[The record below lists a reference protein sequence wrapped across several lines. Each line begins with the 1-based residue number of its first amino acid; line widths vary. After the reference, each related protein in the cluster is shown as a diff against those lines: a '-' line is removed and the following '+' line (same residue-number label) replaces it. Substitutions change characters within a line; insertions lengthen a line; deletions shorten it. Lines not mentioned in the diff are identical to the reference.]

1 MGSNEDGLFQ
11 TDAFSPSDYIRDR
24 LKGVKIGDETRKLRQ
39 LRSEMSALNH
49 ASQETL
55 KNNVFRNYQQFI
67 DSSKEIS
74 HLEREIYQLTH
85 SLIEQ
90 KQVIENLLMMTDD
103 DKNSI
108 HTVSSHS
115 TTTSNTNPI
124 QILMQKMEGIGGILN
139 NMSTSEKV
147 ILHGEMEQF
156 DVETK
161 KPVQKCMLILLSH
174 RLIIGNINAAGK
186 YVMES
191 TLSLNSVAPV
201 NVKDRES
208 GAANAGKVL
217 KLLIFPESRCYLCES
232 ARIRTLWFDELEQAK
247 REILHKGSLVRQ
259 ATIRGKRQTV
269 KERKAAAVAATVI
282 EEKSTFQEEDE
293 DVGDEERSEFQ
304 HNASRFR
311 KVTKYLDDNDISW
324 LSELPAELDDCIAHR
339 DLDQAVELIHEWK
352 QCPTKD
358 AVIDIQL
365 QMRENTIVQLLSD
378 DVSRPGAVHGGPRAM
393 KKARTLLT
401 QLGRGTYATDVY
413 LRRRS
418 AMQRNA
424 MRDVTVSEEPI
435 SYVKQLCTL
444 YGNAVSDIANEF
456 RSMPQYYCQVLQW
469 CSYELSTLLNLIR
482 RHVIE
487 VAPAIAVIAY
497 TWKNVMHTMEDL
509 TAIGVHLNFEVNR
522 LLSTPLERALQG
534 NFENICDAVKMRIS
548 EEKWRPYVLD
558 SESALNRLVEELS
571 DVGINVE
578 WAISANDETKSSLNV
593 SQNVVHFARV
603 AHTLSK
609 DLAPLRLS
617 PIQVLCEV
625 YADEL
630 WKMYLQHLSDN
641 IRDGAV
647 FAYSTTFIL
656 TMVLPVCDK
665 ILYGEEGELI
675 RLIEQ
680 FPSLAPY
687 ADPSDDEKQKDD
699 EEVAHV

>member
-1 MGSNEDGLFQ
+1 MNSSNEDGLFQ

-67 DSSKEIS
+67 DASKEIS
-74 HLEREIYQLTH
+74 HLEREIYQITH

-90 KQVIENLLMMTDD
+90 KQVVENLLMMTDD

-147 ILHGEMEQF
+147 ILYSEMEQF

-161 KPVQKCMLILLSH
+161 KPLQKCMLILLSH

-269 KERKAAAVAATVI
+269 KERKAAAAATVI

-293 DVGDEERSEFQ
+293 EENVDDER
-304 HNASRFR
+304 N
-311 KVTKYLDDNDISW
+311 DNDISW
-324 LSELPAELDDCIAHR
+324 LAELPAELDDCIAHR

-522 LLSTPLERALQG
+522 LLGTPLEKALQG

-548 EEKWRPYVLD
+548 EEKWRPYVLE

-593 SQNVVHFARV
+593 SQNVVHFAKV

-630 WKMYLQHLSDN
+630 WKMYLQHLADN

-675 RLIEQ
+675 RLIDE

-687 ADPSDDEKQKDD
+687 ADPTDEEKQKDD

>member
-1 MGSNEDGLFQ
+1 MSTNEEKLLQADG
-11 TDAFSPSDYIRDR
+11 FSPSDYIRDR
-24 LKGVKIGDETRKLRQ
+24 LKGVKVGDETRKLRQ
-39 LRSEMSALNH
+39 FRSEMSALNH

-67 DSSKEIS
+67 DASKKIS
-74 HLEREIYQLTH
+74 LLEREIYQLTH
-85 SLIEQ
+85 HLMEQ
-90 KQVIENLLMMTDD
+90 KQVIENLVMMTGD

-115 TTTSNTNPI
+115 TAASTTNPI

-147 ILHGEMEQF
+147 ILYGEMEQF
-156 DVETK
+156 DGETK

-174 RLIIGNINAAGK
+174 RLIIGNINAVGK

-201 NVKDRES
+201 NVKDRAS

-232 ARIRTLWFDELEQAK
+232 ARIRKLWFDELEQAK

-269 KERKAAAVAATVI
+269 KDRFKTAAVI
-282 EEKSTFQEEDE
+282 EEQKTVFHEEEEEKIQEK
-293 DVGDEERSEFQ
+293 
-304 HNASRFR
+304 N
-311 KVTKYLDDNDISW
+311 DNDIVW

-339 DLDQAVELIHEWK
+339 DLEQAVELIHEWK
-352 QCPTKD
+352 QCSTKD
-358 AVIDIQL
+358 TVLDIQL
-365 QMRENTIVQLLSD
+365 QMRENQIVQLLCE

-401 QLGRGTYATDVY
+401 LLGCGTYATDVY
-413 LRRRS
+413 LRRRK
-418 AMQRNA
+418 
-424 MRDVTVSEEPI
+424 EPI
-435 SYVKQLCTL
+435 SYVRQLCNI
-444 YGNAVSDIANEF
+444 YGSAVSDIANEY
-456 RSMPQYYCQVLQW
+456 RSMPQFYCQVLQW
-469 CSYELSTLLNLIR
+469 CSCELSTLLTLIR

-497 TWKNVMHTMEDL
+497 TWKHVMHTMDDL

-522 LLSTPLERALQG
+522 LLSTPLEKALQG
-534 NFENICDAVKMRIS
+534 NFENICDAIKMRIS
-548 EEKWRPYVLD
+548 EEKWRPYVLE

-578 WAISANDETKSSLNV
+578 WAISANDESRSSLNV
-593 SQNVVHFARV
+593 SQNVVHFAKV

-630 WKMYLQHLSDN
+630 WKMYLKHLADN

-656 TMVLPVCDK
+656 TQVLPVCDR
-665 ILYGEEGELI
+665 ILYGEE
-675 RLIEQ
+675 
-680 FPSLAPY
+680 APY
-687 ADPSDDEKQKDD
+687 ADESDDDNALTKDD
-699 EEVAHV
+699 EEVAH

>member
-1 MGSNEDGLFQ
+1 MTSNEDVLFQ

-67 DSSKEIS
+67 DASKEIS

-90 KQVIENLLMMTDD
+90 KQVIENLLLMTDD

-269 KERKAAAVAATVI
+269 KERKAAAAATVI
-282 EEKSTFQEEDE
+282 EEKASFVEEDE
-293 DVGDEERSEFQ
+293 DVGEEERKS
-304 HNASRFR
+304 
-311 KVTKYLDDNDISW
+311 VPDDNDISW
-324 LSELPAELDDCIAHR
+324 LAELPAELDDCIAHR

-509 TAIGVHLNFEVNR
+509 TVIGVHLNFEVNR
-522 LLSTPLERALQG
+522 LLSAPLEKALQG

-548 EEKWRPYVLD
+548 EEKWKPYVLD

-630 WKMYLQHLSDN
+630 WKMYLQHLADN

-675 RLIEQ
+675 RLIDQ

-687 ADPSDDEKQKDD
+687 ADPSDEEKQKDD

>member
-1 MGSNEDGLFQ
+1 MASILDDDGLFQ
-11 TDAFSPSDYIRDR
+11 SDDFSPSDYIRDR
-24 LKGVKIGDETRKLRQ
+24 LKGVKTGDETRKLRQ

-74 HLEREIYQLTH
+74 HLEREIYQLSNH
-85 SLIEQ
+85 LMEQ
-90 KQVIENLLMMTDD
+90 KQVIENLIMMTGD
-103 DKNSI
+103 DKSSI

-115 TTTSNTNPI
+115 TAISSTNTI
-124 QILMQKMEGIGGILN
+124 QILMQKMDGIGGILN
-139 NMSTSEKV
+139 NMSSTEKV
-147 ILHGEMEQF
+147 ILYGEMEQF
-156 DVETK
+156 DMETK
-161 KPVQKCMLILLSH
+161 KPMQKCMLILLSH
-174 RLIIGNINAAGK
+174 RLIIGNVNAAGR

-232 ARIRTLWFDELEQAK
+232 ARIRKLWFDELEQAK
-247 REILHKGSLVRQ
+247 RDILHEGSLVRQ

-269 KERKAAAVAATVI
+269 KDRAAKASASPTEKKYHAFPEEEEEEVD
-282 EEKSTFQEEDE
+282 EKSENNE
-293 DVGDEERSEFQ
+293 
-304 HNASRFR
+304 
-311 KVTKYLDDNDISW
+311 NDLSW
-324 LSELPAELDDCIAHR
+324 LAELPAELDDCIAHR
-339 DLDQAVELIHEWK
+339 DLEQAVELIHEWK

-358 AVIDIQL
+358 AVIDVQL
-365 QMRENTIVQLLSD
+365 QMRENQIVQLLSE
-378 DVSRPGAVHGGPRAM
+378 DVSRPGAIHGGPRAM

-418 AMQRNA
+418 AIQRNA
-424 MRDVTVSEEPI
+424 MKDVTVSEEPI
-435 SYVKQLCTL
+435 SYVRQLCAL
-444 YGNAVSDIANEF
+444 YSSAVSDIANEY
-456 RSMPQYYCQVLQW
+456 RAMPQYYCQVLQW
-469 CSYELSTLLNLIR
+469 CSYELSTLLSLIR

-487 VAPAIAVIAY
+487 VAPAIAVLAY
-497 TWKNVMHTMEDL
+497 AWKYVMHTMNDL

-522 LLSTPLERALQG
+522 LLGQPLENALQT
-534 NFENICDAVKMRIS
+534 NFENIIDAVKMRIT
-548 EEKWRPYVLD
+548 EEKWRPYVLE
-558 SESALNRLVEELS
+558 SESALNRLIEELA

-578 WAISANDETKSSLNV
+578 WAISANDETRCSLNV

-617 PIQVLCEV
+617 PAQVLCEV

-630 WKMYLQHLSDN
+630 WKMFLQHLSDS

-656 TMVLPVCDK
+656 TQVLPVCDRV
-665 ILYGEEGELI
+665 LYGAEGELT
-675 RLIEQ
+675 RLIEEY
-680 FPSLAPY
+680 PKLAPY
-687 ADPSDDEKQKDD
+687 ADESDDENALTKED
-699 EEVAHV
+699 EEIAHV

>member
-1 MGSNEDGLFQ
+1 MTEQDQLFQ
-11 TDAFSPSDYIRDR
+11 TDTFSPSEYIRER
-24 LKGVKIGDETRKLRQ
+24 LKGVKTGDESRKLRA
-39 LRSEMSALNH
+39 LRSEMNALNT

-67 DSSKEIS
+67 DASKEIS
-74 HLEREIYQLTH
+74 HLEREIYEMSHNLQ
-85 SLIEQ
+85 EQ
-90 KQVIENLLMMTDD
+90 KRVIENLIMMTGD
-103 DKNSI
+103 DKSSI

-139 NMSTSEKV
+139 NMSSNEKV
-147 ILHGEMEQF
+147 ILHGEMDQF
-156 DVETK
+156 DMETK
-161 KPVQKCMLILLSH
+161 KTTGKCMLILLSH
-174 RLIIGNINAAGK
+174 KLIIGNINAAGK
-186 YVMES
+186 YVMDS
-191 TLSLNSVAPV
+191 TLTLNSVAPV

-232 ARIRTLWFDELEQAK
+232 ARIRKLWFDELEQAK
-247 REILHKGSLVRQ
+247 REILHETSLVRQ
-259 ATIRGKRQTV
+259 ATIKGKRQTV
-269 KERKAAAVAATVI
+269 KERAIEREHVI
-282 EEKSTFQEEDE
+282 AEKSFQEVEEEDE
-293 DVGDEERSEFQ
+293 EEK
-304 HNASRFR
+304 N
-311 KVTKYLDDNDISW
+311 DNDLMW

-339 DLDQAVELIHEWK
+339 DLEQAVELIHEWK
-352 QCPTKD
+352 QCSTKD
-358 AVIDIQL
+358 AVIDVQL
-365 QMRENTIVQLLSD
+365 QMRENQIVQLLSE
-378 DVSRPGAVHGGPRAM
+378 DVSRPGAIHGGPRAM

-418 AMQRNA
+418 AIQRTA

-435 SYVKQLCTL
+435 SYVRQLCAI
-444 YGNAVSDIANEF
+444 YSNAVNDISNEY

-469 CSYELSTLLNLIR
+469 CSYELSTLLTLIR

-487 VAPAIAVIAY
+487 VAPAIAVLAY
-497 TWKNVMHTMEDL
+497 TWKYVMTTMDEL

-522 LLSTPLERALQG
+522 LLGIPLEKSLQS
-534 NFENICDAVKMRIS
+534 NFENIIEAVKMRIS

-593 SQNVVHFARV
+593 SQNVVHFAKI

-617 PIQVLCEV
+617 PVQAMSEI

-630 WKMYLQHLSDN
+630 WKTFLEHLSNN
-641 IRDGAV
+641 IRDGSV

-656 TMVLPVCDK
+656 TQVLPVCDRL
-665 ILYGEEGELI
+665 LYGEEGELT
-675 RLIEQ
+675 RLIEEY
-680 FPSLAPY
+680 PKLAPY
-687 ADPSDDEKQKDD
+687 ADESDDENGITKED

>member
-1 MGSNEDGLFQ
+1 MGSIEDSHFQ
-11 TDAFSPSDYIRDR
+11 SESFSPSDYIRDR
-24 LKGVKIGDETRKLRQ
+24 LKGIKVGDETRKLRQ
-39 LRSEMSALNH
+39 LRSEMSSLNH

-67 DSSKEIS
+67 DASKEIS

-85 SLIEQ
+85 TLIEQ
-90 KQVIENLLMMTDD
+90 KQVIENLIMMTGD
-103 DKNSI
+103 DKGSI
-108 HTVSSHS
+108 RTVSSHS
-115 TTTSNTNPI
+115 TTTSSTNPM

-147 ILHGEMEQF
+147 ILYGEMELF
-156 DVETK
+156 DVEAK
-161 KPVQKCMLILLSH
+161 KPLQKCMLILLSH
-174 RLIIGNINAAGK
+174 RLIIGSINAAGK
-186 YVMES
+186 YVMDS

-217 KLLIFPESRCYLCES
+217 KILIFPESRCYLCES
-232 ARIRTLWFDELEQAK
+232 ARIRTLWFDELEKAK

-269 KERKAAAVAATVI
+269 KDRLRVDPVSEATRQEI
-282 EEKSTFQEEDE
+282 FQEEDE
-293 DVGDEERSEFQ
+293 TEDDDR
-304 HNASRFR
+304 N
-311 KVTKYLDDNDISW
+311 DNDILW

-339 DLDQAVELIHEWK
+339 DLDQAVELINEWK

-365 QMRENTIVQLLSD
+365 QMRENIVVQLLSD
-378 DVSRPGAVHGGPRAM
+378 DASRPGAVHGGPRAM

-401 QLGRGTYATDVY
+401 QLGLGTFATDIY

-424 MRDVTVSEEPI
+424 IRDVTVSEEPI

-469 CSYELSTLLNLIR
+469 CSYELSMLLFLIR

-487 VAPAIAVIAY
+487 VAPAIAVISY
-497 TWKNVMHTMEDL
+497 TWKNVMHTMEEL

-522 LLSTPLERALQG
+522 LLSGPFEKALQG

-578 WAISANDETKSSLNV
+578 WAISANDETRSSLNV
-593 SQNVVHFARV
+593 SKSVVHFAKV

-625 YADEL
+625 YSDEL
-630 WKMYLQHLSDN
+630 WKMYLKHLADN

-656 TMVLPVCDK
+656 TQVLPVCDR
-665 ILYGEEGELI
+665 ILYGEEGELT

-680 FPSLAPY
+680 FPTLAPY
-687 ADPSDDEKQKDD
+687 VDESDDENAITKDD
-699 EEVAHV
+699 EEIAHV